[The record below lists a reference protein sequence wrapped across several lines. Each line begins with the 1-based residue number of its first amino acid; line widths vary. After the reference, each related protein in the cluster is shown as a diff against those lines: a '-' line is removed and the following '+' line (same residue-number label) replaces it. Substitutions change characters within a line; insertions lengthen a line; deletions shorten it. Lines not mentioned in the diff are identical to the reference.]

1 MYRYFFRFV
10 VISLTI
16 LTVNL
21 ITTAITNYM
30 VSYKVHYKPVTFTF
44 LAMAITVVIFYP
56 LFTKLEEWVKIV
68 SVMAIKGGKSL
79 AGKYLGL
86 LFTFAVA
93 LIILAYF
100 YAKMWYHVNLF
111 SVMVH

>member
-16 LTVNL
+16 LSVNL

-30 VSYKVHYKPVTFTF
+30 ISYKNHYKPVEFTF

-56 LFTKLEEWVKIV
+56 LFTQLESWVKII
-68 SVMAIKGGKSL
+68 SVKVVKGGKSV

-86 LFTFAVA
+86 FFTFFTA
-93 LIILAYF
+93 LIVLAYF

-111 SVMVH
+111 RILIH